1 MHPGYFLCTFHRAA
15 VSKILW
21 FPQHRFS
28 HPLYSFWV
36 LTYYLSVHGL
46 VTLVV
51 CCHFCFFFL
60 RYFDR
65 ILFLISADFQSYDDE
80 IEVSKPRSYEK
91 APTMKSVIIC
101 ISITFGFQLL
111 IIKRNFLYV
120 NIIPVVFEFL
130 EFHNPHT
137 LLLLRHNQN
146 FESSWSHRI
155 F

>member
-1 MHPGYFLCTFHRAA
+1 MYPGYFLCTSHREA

-21 FPQHRFS
+21 FLQHRFS

-80 IEVSKPRSYEK
+80 IEMSKPRSYEK
-91 APTMKSVIIC
+91 APTMKSVISCIC
-101 ISITFGFQLL
+101 ISLGFQLFIL
-111 IIKRNFLYV
+111 IITRKLFGCQYNTCRFWILGVPQSSYTF
-120 NIIPVVFEFL
+120 VV
-130 EFHNPHT
+130 T
-137 LLLLRHNQN
+137 
-146 FESSWSHRI
+146 S
-155 F
+155 